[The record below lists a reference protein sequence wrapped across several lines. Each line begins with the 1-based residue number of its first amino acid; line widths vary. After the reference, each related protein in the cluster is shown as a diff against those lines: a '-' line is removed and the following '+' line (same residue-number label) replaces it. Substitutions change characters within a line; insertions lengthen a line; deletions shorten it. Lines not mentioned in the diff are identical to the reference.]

1 MTQTLSKEEKQQASW
16 KSQVYLIGTI
26 AGTLIGFFA
35 SYLYARAIEEDVNR
49 SGVGPRLQTGEAI
62 ALGLALLSVIR
73 QISELGSKTSARK

>member
-1 MTQTLSKEEKQQASW
+1 MSQMLSNNKQETNW

-35 SYLYARAIEEDVNR
+35 SYLYARAVEEDVNR
-49 SGVGPRLQTGEAI
+49 SGTRPKLQTGEAI

-73 QISELGSKTSARK
+73 QISEIGSKSPARK